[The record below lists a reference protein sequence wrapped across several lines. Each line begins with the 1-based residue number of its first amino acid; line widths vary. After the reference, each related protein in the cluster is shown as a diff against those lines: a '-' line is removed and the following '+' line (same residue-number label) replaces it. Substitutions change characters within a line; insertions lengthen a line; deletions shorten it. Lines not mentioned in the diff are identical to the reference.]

1 MTLASPWFSP
11 SGAFFGLAR
20 IMSAMDTPAFFFG
33 GAKAGRFLTKR
44 SIEAVRCVS
53 VVNGQVLCYS
63 GQRRGYRAIESAAT
77 SWTFPPTLLAKGGT
91 AAHDGMRDAASS
103 RIWFRIISAHSCCP

>member
-44 SIEAVRCVS
+44 SIEALV
-53 VVNGQVLCYS
+53 
-63 GQRRGYRAIESAAT
+63 
-77 SWTFPPTLLAKGGT
+77 
-91 AAHDGMRDAASS
+91 
-103 RIWFRIISAHSCCP
+103 

>member
-63 GQRRGYRAIESAAT
+63 GQRRR
-77 SWTFPPTLLAKGGT
+77 L
-91 AAHDGMRDAASS
+91 
-103 RIWFRIISAHSCCP
+103 

>member
-44 SIEAVRCVS
+44 SIVAL
-53 VVNGQVLCYS
+53 VLCFS
-63 GQRRGYRAIESAAT
+63 GQWSGAVLQWPTARLSCHRVRGNELDLSANT
-77 SWTFPPTLLAKGGT
+77 TG
-91 AAHDGMRDAASS
+91 
-103 RIWFRIISAHSCCP
+103 

>member
-44 SIEAVRCVS
+44 SIEAVNVFQWSMVRCCV
-53 VVNGQVLCYS
+53 
-63 GQRRGYRAIESAAT
+63 
-77 SWTFPPTLLAKGGT
+77 T
-91 AAHDGMRDAASS
+91 AANGAAL
-103 RIWFRIISAHSCCP
+103 

>member
-44 SIEAVRCVS
+44 SIEAL
-53 VVNGQVLCYS
+53 VLCFS
-63 GQRRGYRAIESAAT
+63 GQWSGAVLQWPTARPIDSESAAT
-77 SWTFPPTLLAKGGT
+77 SWTFPANTG
-91 AAHDGMRDAASS
+91 
-103 RIWFRIISAHSCCP
+103 

>member
-44 SIEAVRCVS
+44 SIEAVNVFQWSMVRCCVS
-53 VVNGQVLCYS
+53 AANG
-63 GQRRGYRAIESAAT
+63 GGYGHAIEPRVAAT
-77 SWTFPPTLLAKGGT
+77 SWTFPATLA
-91 AAHDGMRDAASS
+91 RRS
-103 RIWFRIISAHSCCP
+103 RPNGIMAWC